1 MSKKCITCGQPLSD
15 NASFFLSSLYS
26 SPEGKT
32 GDKKHRNDG
41 ERRLLEQLLW

>member
-1 MSKKCITCGQPLSD
+1 MSKKCIKCGQPLSGQR
-15 NASFFLSSLYS
+15 FFLSSLYS